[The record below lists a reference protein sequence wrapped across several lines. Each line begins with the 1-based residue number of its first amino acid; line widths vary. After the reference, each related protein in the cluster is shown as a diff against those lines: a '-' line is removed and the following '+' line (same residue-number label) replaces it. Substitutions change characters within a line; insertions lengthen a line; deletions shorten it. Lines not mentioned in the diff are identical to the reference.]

1 MRYPHAFAAALS
13 PAPIGPFPPPAHRT
27 RRADFPHRALQWD
40 HASRT
45 RNAEPETYAG
55 PVVCVP
61 PVLRSCTAL
70 PALNPVQRVARPVSA
85 LTTSGLPKMRGW
97 PDSFAYACD
106 ASGLPALHAGILGRA
121 TPAGLRPSVIGPH
134 LRPLSSAGITPRL
147 QSYGPL
153 RHPAGPA
160 FPSRGSG
167 CRVHGTDSASR
178 VATHSIFHTCR
189 RHCPGGNQR
198 CSRCSLPAGRRPSP
212 RCGRVGSR
220 IGCFEACS
228 AFTHVSARMVAEP
241 PKAALLPECFS
252 PRRYLR
258 KPPWLLVCSIL
269 GYVCLICRSGSG
281 GRPGL
286 LGARRG
292 ERSEPERAPN
302 RDGGRTA
309 GRLAVRGRTEVWSPP
324 SFPTS

>member
-1 MRYPHAFAAALS
+1 MPLGYGAISARFRGGAQSGSHRSVSTPCSPNPACGF
-13 PAPIGPFPPPAHRT
+13 PAPGSPVGPC
-27 RRADFPHRALQWD
+27 
-40 HASRT
+40 ASHTERRT
-45 RNAEPETYAG
+45 RNLRRTGGLRATSSQKLHGFTRIEP
-55 PVVCVP
+55 V
-61 PVLRSCTAL
+61 R
-70 PALNPVQRVARPVSA
+70 RVARPVYA

-106 ASGLPALHAGILGRA
+106 ASGLPALRAGILGRA

-134 LRPLSSAGITPRL
+134 LRPLSSAGIAPRL
-147 QSYGPL
+147 QYYGPL

-189 RHCPGGNQR
+189 RHCPGGNRR

-258 KPPWLLVCSIL
+258 KPPWLLPV
-269 GYVCLICRSGSG
+269 
-281 GRPGL
+281 
-286 LGARRG
+286 GA
-292 ERSEPERAPN
+292 
-302 RDGGRTA
+302 TA
-309 GRLAVRGRTEVWSPP
+309 TG
-324 SFPTS
+324 

>member
-1 MRYPHAFAAALS
+1 MR
-13 PAPIGPFPPPAHRT
+13 GDVERT
-27 RRADFPHRALQWD
+27 EDLF
-40 HASRT
+40 
-45 RNAEPETYAG
+45 
-55 PVVCVP
+55 
-61 PVLRSCTAL
+61 
-70 PALNPVQRVARPVSA
+70 
-85 LTTSGLPKMRGW
+85 KMRGW

-121 TPAGLRPSVIGPH
+121 TPAGLRPSVIGLH
-134 LRPLSSAGITPRL
+134 LRPLSSAGITPCL

-160 FPSRGSG
+160 FPSRDSG

-189 RHCPGGNQR
+189 RHCPGGNRR

-258 KPPWLLVCSIL
+258 KPPWLLPV
-269 GYVCLICRSGSG
+269 
-281 GRPGL
+281 
-286 LGARRG
+286 GA
-292 ERSEPERAPN
+292 
-302 RDGGRTA
+302 TA
-309 GRLAVRGRTEVWSPP
+309 TG
-324 SFPTS
+324 